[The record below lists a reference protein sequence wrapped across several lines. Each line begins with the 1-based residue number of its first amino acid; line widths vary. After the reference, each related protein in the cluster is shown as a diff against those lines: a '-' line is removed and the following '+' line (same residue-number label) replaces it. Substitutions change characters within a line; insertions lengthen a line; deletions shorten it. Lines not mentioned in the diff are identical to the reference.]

1 MEIPIIEPRREE
13 RHENEK
19 KVFQCRFEVVSMPR
33 TMRGLG
39 RSLRDGGKANG

>member
-1 MEIPIIEPRREE
+1 MEIPIIEPRGEE
-13 RHENEK
+13 RHENGKK

-39 RSLRDGGKANG
+39 RSLGD